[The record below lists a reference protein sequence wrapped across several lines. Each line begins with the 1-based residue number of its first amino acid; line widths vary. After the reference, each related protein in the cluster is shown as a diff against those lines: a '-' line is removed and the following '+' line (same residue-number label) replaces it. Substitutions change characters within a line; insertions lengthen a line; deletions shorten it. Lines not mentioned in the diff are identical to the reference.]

1 METMRKLLLISFLF
15 FCTIA
20 VNAQN
25 NLGSSDDLGRI
36 ALNVYIPDQI
46 EGITPIALSNLENKL
61 NQIATK
67 NGLGGFAYEPR
78 FILTANIAVLSKS
91 ITSTAPPMQAFNLEV
106 TLYIGDAIDGK
117 LFSRE
122 SVTMKG
128 VGETETKAYMSAL
141 RNLNP
146 NDSKFQTM
154 IETGKRRIIEYY
166 NSRCDFI
173 ISEAKG
179 LANIHDYDAAIYK
192 LVTVPDVCKE
202 CYVKCMNALGPLYQ
216 EKIDYDC
223 QVNLLKATNYW
234 TANQDGY
241 GADRAGECLNKID
254 PMSKCYNDAFSL
266 SERIAKRVYELDK
279 REWQFMLKRWQ
290 DVVDI
295 EKLRIKAARDIGV
308 AYGNHQ
314 PRNIYNIQ
322 VIRSWWR

>member
-1 METMRKLLLISFLF
+1 MRKLILISGLIL
-15 FCTIA
+15 CCLA
-20 VNAQN
+20 LNAQN

-36 ALNVYIPDQI
+36 ALNVYVPDQV

-78 FILTANIAVLSKS
+78 FILTANIAVLTKS
-91 ITSTAPPMQAFNLEV
+91 ITSTAPPMQAYTLEV

-122 SVTMKG
+122 SVTLKG

-141 RNLNP
+141 KNLNP
-146 NDSKFQTM
+146 NDSRYQIM

-179 LANIHDYDAAIYK
+179 LANMHEYDAALYK
-192 LVTVPDVCKE
+192 LVSVPDVCKD
-202 CYVKCMNALGPLYQ
+202 CYDKCMAILGPLYQ
-216 EKIDYDC
+216 EKIDHDC
-223 QVNLLKATNYW
+223 QVYMLQATNFW
-234 TANQDGY
+234 TANQDSY
-241 GADRAGECLNKID
+241 GADQAGVCLNKID
-254 PMSKCYNDAFSL
+254 PMSICYNDAFAL
-266 SERIAKRVYELDK
+266 SERIAKRIFELDK

-314 PRNIYNIQ
+314 PRYIYD
-322 VIRSWWR
+322 IRIIRGWR